1 MLRRVGIY
9 RYKNV
14 DCGMV
19 LLCYNIGLYYKVY
32 GPTVGLEIQRGW
44 VMGSQKTIIVKE
56 KHNATIHCNFRRGWV
71 WEFRNRKG
79 VGYATTV
86 LQYWDIF

>member
-1 MLRRVGIY
+1 MLRGVGIY

-14 DCGMV
+14 DCGLI

-44 VMGSQKTIIVKE
+44 IIGSQKAIRVKE
-56 KHNATIHCNFRRGWV
+56 KYNATVHCNF
-71 WEFRNRKG
+71 
-79 VGYATTV
+79 
-86 LQYWDIF
+86 